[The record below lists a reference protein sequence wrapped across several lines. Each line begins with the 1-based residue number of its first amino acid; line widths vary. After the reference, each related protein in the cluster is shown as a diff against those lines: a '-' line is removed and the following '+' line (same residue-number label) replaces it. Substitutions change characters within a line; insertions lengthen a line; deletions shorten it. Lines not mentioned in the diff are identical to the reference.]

1 MSVARSA
8 DRRRLGIVLGAL
20 VLTALT
26 GCETTQQKSARIE
39 VQDDRVLAAQQPV
52 RVVRADSEISVLG
65 VAIVRGSGHVAIA
78 VRLRNDGARPLS
90 DLPISV
96 GVRTRSGRT
105 TYLNGTANL
114 PYFETHI
121 GAVAPGT
128 PTTWVFTGRGAA
140 APAGAPFALVGAPAF
155 TVAGTPATLPDISAA
170 LDTARAGDD
179 VSATITNHSGIPQY
193 TLAVYA
199 SARAGGRVLA
209 AGQAAVAQLDPGAS
223 ATVAIPLVGDRG
235 ASSVQLDAPPTLLR

>member
-1 MSVARSA
+1 MARSA

-96 GVRTRSGRT
+96 GVRTR
-105 TYLNGTANL
+105 
-114 PYFETHI
+114 
-121 GAVAPGT
+121 
-128 PTTWVFTGRGAA
+128 
-140 APAGAPFALVGAPAF
+140 
-155 TVAGTPATLPDISAA
+155 
-170 LDTARAGDD
+170 
-179 VSATITNHSGIPQY
+179 
-193 TLAVYA
+193 
-199 SARAGGRVLA
+199 
-209 AGQAAVAQLDPGAS
+209 
-223 ATVAIPLVGDRG
+223 
-235 ASSVQLDAPPTLLR
+235 